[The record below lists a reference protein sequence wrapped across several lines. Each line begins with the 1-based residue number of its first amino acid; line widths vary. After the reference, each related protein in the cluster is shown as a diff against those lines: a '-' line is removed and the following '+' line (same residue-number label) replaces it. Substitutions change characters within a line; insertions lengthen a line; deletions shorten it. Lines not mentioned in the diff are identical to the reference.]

1 MDIKDAGLTLG
12 CLETFLAQFIPKNYI
27 YILAVQMNS
36 LQKVSNIKISF
47 LIFLKKLSFLCEI
60 IKKILNYR

>member
-1 MDIKDAGLTLG
+1 
-12 CLETFLAQFIPKNYI
+12 
-27 YILAVQMNS
+27 MNS